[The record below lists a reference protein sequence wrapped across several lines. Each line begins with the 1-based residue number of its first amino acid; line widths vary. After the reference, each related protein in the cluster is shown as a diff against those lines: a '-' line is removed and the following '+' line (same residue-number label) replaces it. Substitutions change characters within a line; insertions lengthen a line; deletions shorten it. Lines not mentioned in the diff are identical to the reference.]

1 MDNDFATGYALGSD
15 SGNNSGNGM
24 WGGDG
29 WWAIILFAMI
39 FGWGRGGFGFGGFGG
54 GASTDPGL
62 QGIATR
68 ADVNEAIAFNGL
80 ERGISAIQQGI
91 CDSTYAL
98 NNAVTGGFN
107 STNVAMLQG
116 FNGVDK
122 SLCQLGYNLQ
132 DCCCQTQNAIQGV
145 RYDMATQ
152 ACDTR
157 NTIQNST
164 RDIID
169 NQNANYRGLMDFMV
183 QSKID
188 SLQSENQALKLAA
201 SQANQNSYLTATLD
215 AQTSELIRRINPMP
229 VPAYQVPAPYPF
241 CGSGYSCGC

>member
-1 MDNDFATGYALGSD
+1 MSDDSMALGYALGQD
-15 SGNNSGNGM
+15 SNNNSGNGM

-91 CDSTYAL
+91 CDSVYAL

-107 STNVAMLQG
+107 STNVAMCGQ
-116 FNGVDK
+116 V
-122 SLCQLGYNLQ
+122 
-132 DCCCQTQNAIQGV
+132 
-145 RYDMATQ
+145 
-152 ACDTR
+152 
-157 NTIQNST
+157 
-164 RDIID
+164 
-169 NQNANYRGLMDFMV
+169 
-183 QSKID
+183 
-188 SLQSENQALKLAA
+188 
-201 SQANQNSYLTATLD
+201 
-215 AQTSELIRRINPMP
+215 P
-229 VPAYQVPAPYPF
+229 VPARLQPAGLLLPDPERDP
-241 CGSGYSCGC
+241 GRAL

>member
-15 SGNNSGNGM
+15 SGNNCGNGM

-169 NQNANYRGLMDFMV
+169 NANANYRGLMDFMV

-215 AQTSELIRRINPMP
+215 AQTNELIRRINPMP